1 MMSAAATPCEQQ
13 SRSRI
18 VVSRDVW
25 RRFLVSVEPATIT
38 HQPRS
43 FRDHGAPRV
52 FAEGLK
58 GVEGWPICDRVET
71 L

>member
-1 MMSAAATPCEQQ
+1 MSAAATPAEQQ
-13 SRSRI
+13 SRFRI

-43 FRDHGAPRV
+43 FPDHGAAQA
-52 FAEGLK
+52 FAEGLA
-58 GVEGWPICDRVET
+58 GVEGWPICDRVDAQ
-71 L
+71 